1 MGGPIPACPFS
12 GRWLAMSTK
21 RTSSRPFG
29 LAMAAFALAAGAP
42 AIAQPGDA
50 DASVG
55 TATVSVVE
63 PIGIQRVADLRFGRI
78 IQPTANGTLTLA
90 FDGTLT
96 EAGGVVG
103 LSSTP
108 QAINGRGPGAFAVF
122 GDPNRRFIAF
132 MPNSTVITS
141 GANAMVV
148 NQFQAN
154 PGGFP
159 GIFRRFDANGFAPLF
174 IGGRLNINANQATG
188 TYTGTY
194 DVTVLYL

>member
-1 MGGPIPACPFS
+1 
-12 GRWLAMSTK
+12 MSTR
-21 RTSSRPFG
+21 RTRGRPCG
-29 LAMAAFALAAGAP
+29 WALAALALAAGTP
-42 AIAQPGDA
+42 AIAQPGDT
-50 DASVG
+50 DLSTG
-55 TATVSVVE
+55 TASVSVVE

-108 QAINGRGPGAFAVF
+108 QAINGRGPGAFAIF

-132 MPNSTVITS
+132 MPNAIVITS
-141 GANAMVV
+141 GTNAMTV

-154 PGGFP
+154 PSGFL
-159 GIFRRFDANGFAPLF
+159 GIFRRFDANGFAPLLL
-174 IGGRLNINANQATG
+174 GARLNINANQATG

-194 DVTVLYL
+194 EVTVLYL